1 MKLGE
6 LLLQDKVITQE
17 QLQKALDYQKKN
29 PGTQIGDALVT
40 LGFVDA
46 KTIAGVLAKQKP

>member
-6 LLLQDKVITQE
+6 LLLKDMVITQE
-17 QLQKALDYQKKN
+17 QLQKALDYQKAN
-29 PGTQIGDALVT
+29 RGLLLGEALVK

-46 KTIAGVLAKQKP
+46 KTIVRALGK